1 MHFLRKNLNHSVH
14 IRIIVNTLSFHFYNI
29 AWVLK
34 AASLGTD
41 AAGIKLYR
49 LTNSVNKGNLA
60 EFFCQN
66 SANSSELL

>member
-1 MHFLRKNLNHSVH
+1 MRSIFEDMA
-14 IRIIVNTLSFHFYNI
+14 IRSFPCI
-29 AWVLK
+29 KLAMIK

-49 LTNSVNKGNLA
+49 LTNAVNIGNLA

-66 SANSSELL
+66 SANSSELLLKLQYRAIS